1 MNDAK
6 TTSRVL
12 KCVVMLGIGCG
23 VAVLAFCFWR
33 FGCHEVE
40 NAQSR
45 KSLSASDV
53 NVGQTSRQDVARS
66 RRSAG
71 QSHLPRRPLA
81 SVAPAKR
88 ISIGTVATVSAGVP
102 EMEGKS
108 LSEKIPAERSASE
121 RAQMASDKNQLM
133 DELLNQPDIP
143 ADYGMQMVALFR
155 DREQDVVTR
164 DFAVQHI
171 GLYAEAL
178 NRRGVYRVDS
188 VEVRTLRAALDE
200 AAAETKTIVAA
211 AAFRALADMAAFDPH
226 IDGRRLDGRFAACAA
241 DSSAAPAARVMA
253 VQLCGERKVASAR
266 PTLAALAADHA
277 APEPLR
283 RSALHAIK
291 VLDQLD

>member
-23 VAVLAFCFWR
+23 VSVLAFCFWR

-45 KSLSASDV
+45 KSLSDSDV

-171 GLYAEAL
+171 GLYAAAL

-200 AAAETKTIVAA
+200 AAAESYQESQETFSKLFEDQEKYVAIMTA
-211 AAFRALADMAAFDPH
+211 IGEMLFAERKND
-226 IDGRRLDGRFAACAA
+226 RLDGNLIKAFVWSRSISMICAFSVPMIT
-241 DSSAAPAARVMA
+241 SS
-253 VQLCGERKVASAR
+253 SY
-266 PTLAALAADHA
+266 
-277 APEPLR
+277 
-283 RSALHAIK
+283 SS
-291 VLDQLD
+291 